1 MGLKEDI
8 ARISTR
14 IDEIVNLSLEWY
26 VLPEAREELKKTVA
40 ENVYEAYTP
49 ERYRRR
55 GANGG
60 LLDMS
65 NVEYNLDTGS
75 HTLYI
80 QDAATGNTGCGD
92 LPGVVIADVIAA
104 GEPFTWFGSGKHPV
118 GGRPFHEDA
127 ERSFAESGQFAKSFM
142 KGVNTWWSQW

>member
-8 ARISTR
+8 ALFSERL
-14 IDEIVNLSLEWY
+14 DNAVNLILVTH
-26 VLPEAREELKKTVA
+26 VLPAAKKELKATIS
-40 ENVYEAYTP
+40 ENVYGAYTP
-49 ERYRRR
+49 ESYHRR
-55 GANGG
+55 GTNGG

-65 NVEYNLDTGS
+65 EVEYNLDEGD

-80 QDAATGNTGCGD
+80 QDAATGNWNCGD

-127 ERSFAESGQFAKSFM
+127 ERRFAESGKFAASLM
-142 KGVNTWWSQW
+142 KGLRGLGL